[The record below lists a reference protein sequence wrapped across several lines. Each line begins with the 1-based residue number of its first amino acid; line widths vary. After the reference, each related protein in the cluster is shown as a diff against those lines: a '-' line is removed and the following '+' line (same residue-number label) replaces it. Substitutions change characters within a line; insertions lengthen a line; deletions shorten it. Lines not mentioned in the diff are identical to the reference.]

1 MSKAV
6 VIGGGFYG
14 CSIALYLAKQRGF
27 AVTVLETAPQ
37 IMQRASL
44 VNQARVHNGYHYPR
58 SLTTAA
64 RSRANYPLFVAA
76 YAESVVRNFTKL
88 YALARIGSKIN
99 TKQMESLCRSIDA
112 PLIRAPREIRALFS
126 PNTVSDVYIVEEYA
140 FNSAILARKIEGELL
155 AAGID
160 LRLATE
166 VLAVEQGPGS
176 VRVTARRDSEH
187 HVFDADLAFN
197 CTYCNLGQF
206 TSKPT
211 EMAQVLRH
219 ELTEIA
225 LIEPPDELKA
235 FGVTVMDGP
244 FFSCMPFPTAGLHSL
259 THVRYTPHAT
269 WDEDREL
276 TPDRILRENG
286 RQTRVD
292 WMLRDAQRFLPALE
306 RSRYVRSL
314 YEVKTVLKIND
325 GNDGRPIMLARSPP
339 YGRMFSVLG
348 GKIDNIYDIIERLN
362 GEDLAA

>member
-1 MSKAV
+1 MPNAV

-14 CSIALYLAKQRGF
+14 CNIALYLSRRRGF
-27 AVTVLETAPQ
+27 SVTLLETAPE

-44 VNQARVHNGYHYPR
+44 INQARVHNGYHYPR

-64 RSRANYPLFVAA
+64 RSRANCPLFVEA
-76 YAESVVRNFTKL
+76 YAESVVHDFTKL

-99 TKQMESLCRSIDA
+99 AKQMEAMCRSIDA
-112 PLIRAPREIRALFS
+112 PLVRAPREIRDLFS
-126 PNTVSDVYIVEEYA
+126 SNTISDVYIAEEYA
-140 FNSAILARKIEGELL
+140 FNSVILARKIQVEML

-160 LRLATE
+160 VRLATE
-166 VLAVEQGPGS
+166 AVAVEQREGG
-176 VRVTARRDSEH
+176 VQVTTRRESDCE
-187 HVFDADLAFN
+187 VLDVDLAFN

-206 TSKPT
+206 ASQGP
-211 EMAQVLRH
+211 EMAQFLRH
-219 ELTEIA
+219 ELTEIS
-225 LIEPPDELKA
+225 LIDPPDELRA

-269 WDEDREL
+269 WNEDRDL
-276 TPDRILRENG
+276 APDRILRG
-286 RQTRVD
+286 TDHPTRVD
-292 WMLRDAQRFLPALE
+292 WMLRDAQRFLPALA

-314 YEVKTVLKIND
+314 YEVKTVLRIND

-339 YGRMFSVLG
+339 YGRLFSVLG
-348 GKIDNIYDIIERLN
+348 GKIDNIYDIIERLD